1 MLKDYTKDLYLLP
14 ERPSK
19 NWDELVHC
27 VLKYVSLAQRK
38 EEGKDRIINQYIQEW
53 QEWESYLT
61 KQFHKLREDLL
72 NQLVHVRPKGW
83 QLNLGDLKASR
94 KYWCHILVS
103 TMPKL
108 FDPWTV
114 SGPLC
119 NPSESQDSHHML
131 NFTVHAAPPH
141 PSPQLP
147 TCNLSCIWR
156 CCLLQRCL

>member
-38 EEGKDRIINQYIQEW
+38 EGGKDLIINIQGR

-83 QLNLGDLKASR
+83 Q
-94 KYWCHILVS
+94 
-103 TMPKL
+103 
-108 FDPWTV
+108 
-114 SGPLC
+114 
-119 NPSESQDSHHML
+119 
-131 NFTVHAAPPH
+131 
-141 PSPQLP
+141 
-147 TCNLSCIWR
+147 
-156 CCLLQRCL
+156 

>member
-38 EEGKDRIINQYIQEW
+38 EGGKDLIINQYIQGR
-53 QEWESYLT
+53 QEWDSYLT

-83 QLNLGDLKASR
+83 Q
-94 KYWCHILVS
+94 
-103 TMPKL
+103 
-108 FDPWTV
+108 
-114 SGPLC
+114 
-119 NPSESQDSHHML
+119 
-131 NFTVHAAPPH
+131 
-141 PSPQLP
+141 
-147 TCNLSCIWR
+147 
-156 CCLLQRCL
+156 